1 MSARIAPDP
10 ISAAIS
16 TAPDFRSRTMTGD
29 SQLLAAG
36 HHSGNLGTDEP
47 AAPENRAADILPPLP
62 PPPDPPGTA
71 YVVAVLSGALSPR
84 PTSMQEVLL
93 RTGKDWSPPDSPYRL
108 ADKTI

>member
-16 TAPDFRSRTMTGD
+16 TAPDFRSRTTSGD
-29 SQLLAAG
+29 SLLPEPSSRGAIVDSD
-36 HHSGNLGTDEP
+36 SGPSEH
-47 AAPENRAADILPPLP
+47 RAADILPPLP

-71 YVVAVLSGALSPR
+71 YVAALLSGALSPR
-84 PTSMQEVLL
+84 PSSIEEVML
-93 RTGKDWSPPDSPYRL
+93 RSGKNWTPPDSQYRL